1 MATILMKDAHDFIR
15 MQIKKNK
22 MGFVSPEDIDRAI
35 NRGVSDWMSAVV
47 FKYKKTGKYEYDHL
61 LVKRAAMSVTV
72 ASGGVLNL
80 PSDYTEGLTIYV
92 DNGGVQTEG
101 TIYSWDEFLE
111 FQNSKILAPSLSYP
125 TATIYMEDVSGTT
138 TPRIQFSPV
147 PTSGT
152 YAYTL
157 VYMRK
162 PVKGIY
168 GYSLNT
174 ATGTIVYDSGTT
186 TNLDLDDRYFSDI
199 LTRALMYLGI
209 SLHDSDTAST
219 EQLKD
224 VNQKNDER

>member
-22 MGFVSPEDIDRAI
+22 MGFVSPDDIDRAI

-61 LVKRAAMSVTV
+61 LVKRAPFSVT
-72 ASGGVLNL
+72 AGNSGIVDV
-80 PSDYTEGLTIYV
+80 PTDYTEGLTIYV
-92 DNGGVQTEG
+92 MNNGVLTEG

-111 FQNSKILAPSLSYP
+111 IQNSKILAPSLDYP
-125 TATIYMEDVSGTT
+125 TATIYVDNTGAAKL
-138 TPRIQFSPV
+138 QFSPV
-147 PTSGT
+147 PTDGST
-152 YAYTL
+152 YSYTL

-162 PVKGIY
+162 PIKGVF
-168 GYSLNT
+168 GY
-174 ATGTIVYDSGTT
+174 TITSSGNISYNSGTT

-209 SLHDSDTAST
+209 SLNDSATAQT
-219 EQLKD
+219 EAVKDANQL
-224 VNQKNDER
+224 NDER

>member
-47 FKYKKTGKYEYDHL
+47 FKYKRTGKYEYDHL
-61 LVKRAAMSVTV
+61 LVKRVPITVTV
-72 ASGGVLNL
+72 ASGGIMDV
-80 PSDYTEGLTIYV
+80 PADYAEALTIYV

-125 TATIYMEDVSGTT
+125 IATIFMNDQTV
-138 TPRIQFSPV
+138 PKVQFSPV
-147 PTSGT
+147 PTTGT
-152 YAYTL
+152 YSYTL

-162 PVKGIY
+162 PTKGTF
-168 GYSLNT
+168 GYTVNSS
-174 ATGTIVYDSGTT
+174 TGTIVYNSGTT

-199 LTRALMYLGI
+199 VTRALMYLGI
-209 SLHDSDTAST
+209 SLGDTNTAST

-224 VNQKNDER
+224 INQKNDER

>member
-22 MGFVSPEDIDRAI
+22 MGFISPEDIDRAI

-47 FKYKKTGKYEYDHL
+47 FKYKRTGKYEYDHL
-61 LVKRAAMSVTV
+61 LVKRVPITVNV
-72 ASGGVLNL
+72 ASGGIMDV
-80 PSDYTEGLTIYV
+80 PADYAEALTIYV

-125 TATIYMEDVSGTT
+125 IATIFMNDQTV
-138 TPRIQFSPV
+138 PKIQFSPV
-147 PTSGT
+147 PTTGT
-152 YAYTL
+152 YSYTL

-162 PVKGIY
+162 PVKGIF
-168 GYSLNT
+168 GYSVSNT
-174 ATGTIVYDSGTT
+174 TGTIKYESGST

-199 LTRALMYLGI
+199 ITRALMYLGI
-209 SLHDSDTAST
+209 SLGDTNTAST

>member
-22 MGFVSPEDIDRAI
+22 MGFVSPDDIDRAI

-61 LVKRAAMSVTV
+61 LVKRAPFSVT
-72 ASGGVLNL
+72 AANSGVLDV
-80 PSDYTEGLTIYV
+80 PADYTEGLTIYV
-92 DNGGVQTEG
+92 MNNGVLTEG

-111 FQNSKILAPSLSYP
+111 IQNSKILAPSLDYP
-125 TATIYMEDVSGTT
+125 IATIYVENTGDAK
-138 TPRIQFSPV
+138 IQFSPV
-147 PTSGT
+147 PPNGT
-152 YAYTL
+152 TYSYTL

-162 PVKGIY
+162 PAKGVF
-168 GYSLNT
+168 GYTVTS
-174 ATGTIVYDSGTT
+174 SGNISYNAGAT

-209 SLHDSDTAST
+209 SLNDAATAQT
-219 EQLKD
+219 EAVKDANQL
-224 VNQKNDER
+224 NDER